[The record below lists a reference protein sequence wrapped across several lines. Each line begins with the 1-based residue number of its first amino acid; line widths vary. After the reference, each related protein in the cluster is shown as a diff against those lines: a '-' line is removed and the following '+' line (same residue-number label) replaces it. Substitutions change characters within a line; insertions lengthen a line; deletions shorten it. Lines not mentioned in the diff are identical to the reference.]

1 MFSAT
6 FYPLSVYPGWLQLVV
21 RCTPLYQ
28 GVALLR
34 GLDLGIFSWS
44 LLGHVAYLVVAGM
57 VGLIVATRRMAAL
70 LLP

>member
-1 MFSAT
+1 M
-6 FYPLSVYPGWLQLVV
+6 YPGWLQAVI

-34 GLDLGIFSWS
+34 GLDLGIVSWS
-44 LLGHVAYLVVAGM
+44 LAGHAAYLLAAGC
-57 VGLIVATRRMAAL
+57 VGLVVATRRMAAL

>member
-1 MFSAT
+1 M
-6 FYPLSVYPGWLQLVV
+6 

-34 GLDLGIFSWS
+34 GIDAGLWSWS
-44 LLGHVAYLVVAGM
+44 LLGHVLYLAVMGT
-57 VGLIVATRRMAAL
+57 VGITVCARRFAAL